1 MSAEAI
7 KAKSALVEEIAA
19 KLKGAQSAVV
29 VEYRGL
35 SVAEMTELRNNL
47 RAEDVEL
54 KVYKNSLVQRAT
66 VATEYEGLN
75 AELTGPNAIALGNSD
90 AVAPARV
97 IAKFA
102 KDHEALVIKA
112 AVVEGKLLTVDEVKE
127 ISKLPNR
134 EGMYSM
140 LLGMLQAPVSKFARV
155 VKAVAEAKPEDGSAA
170 AEEAAPVEEAAPET
184 PVVEETAEETKED
197 ILAYL
202 EEATILE
209 LNDLVKAIEE
219 KFDVTAAAPVAVA
232 AAGAEE
238 AAGEPANVT
247 VTLTEA
253 GGTKVAVIKAVREI
267 TGLGLVDAKGLVDKA
282 PSVIKE
288 NIPAAEGAEIKE
300 KLEAAGASVEVK

>member
-35 SVAEMTELRNNL
+35 SVSEMTELRNNL

-170 AEEAAPVEEAAPET
+170 EEAAPVEEAAPET
-184 PVVEETAEETKED
+184 PVVEETAEETKE
-197 ILAYL
+197 
-202 EEATILE
+202 E
-209 LNDLVKAIEE
+209 
-219 KFDVTAAAPVAVA
+219 TA
-232 AAGAEE
+232 E
-238 AAGEPANVT
+238 
-247 VTLTEA
+247 
-253 GGTKVAVIKAVREI
+253 
-267 TGLGLVDAKGLVDKA
+267 
-282 PSVIKE
+282 
-288 NIPAAEGAEIKE
+288 
-300 KLEAAGASVEVK
+300 

>member
-102 KDHEALVIKA
+102 KDHEALGIKA

-170 AEEAAPVEEAAPET
+170 EEAAPVEEAAPET
-184 PVVEETAEETKED
+184 PVVEETAEETKE
-197 ILAYL
+197 
-202 EEATILE
+202 E
-209 LNDLVKAIEE
+209 
-219 KFDVTAAAPVAVA
+219 TA
-232 AAGAEE
+232 E
-238 AAGEPANVT
+238 
-247 VTLTEA
+247 
-253 GGTKVAVIKAVREI
+253 
-267 TGLGLVDAKGLVDKA
+267 
-282 PSVIKE
+282 
-288 NIPAAEGAEIKE
+288 
-300 KLEAAGASVEVK
+300 

>member
-112 AVVEGKLLTVDEVKE
+112 GIVEGKVLEVEE
-127 ISKLPNR
+127 INEIAKLPGR

-170 AEEAAPVEEAAPET
+170 EEAAPVEEAAPEA
-184 PVVEETAEETKED
+184 PVVEETAEETKE
-197 ILAYL
+197 
-202 EEATILE
+202 E
-209 LNDLVKAIEE
+209 
-219 KFDVTAAAPVAVA
+219 TA
-232 AAGAEE
+232 E
-238 AAGEPANVT
+238 
-247 VTLTEA
+247 
-253 GGTKVAVIKAVREI
+253 
-267 TGLGLVDAKGLVDKA
+267 
-282 PSVIKE
+282 
-288 NIPAAEGAEIKE
+288 
-300 KLEAAGASVEVK
+300 

>member
-155 VKAVAEAKPEDGSAA
+155 VKAVAEAKESGSTA
-170 AEEAAPVEEAAPET
+170 EAAPVEEAANET
-184 PVVEETAEETKED
+184 PVVEETAEETKE
-197 ILAYL
+197 
-202 EEATILE
+202 E
-209 LNDLVKAIEE
+209 
-219 KFDVTAAAPVAVA
+219 TA
-232 AAGAEE
+232 E
-238 AAGEPANVT
+238 
-247 VTLTEA
+247 
-253 GGTKVAVIKAVREI
+253 
-267 TGLGLVDAKGLVDKA
+267 
-282 PSVIKE
+282 
-288 NIPAAEGAEIKE
+288 
-300 KLEAAGASVEVK
+300 